1 MRPARWLVLA
11 AAWMLCLEGC
21 SSGSNAADVAPDA
34 TAEVSADVPVD
45 AVADAVSEAASDSVD
60 DDSVDDDVLP
70 PLVEGASRV
79 LYDFEARPI
88 RLPFPSN
95 YYLDP
100 TDGGLVFD
108 AEINSADLLPLVS
121 TNYVYRQAFRATK
134 GFAPYAPFVF
144 LTSVPVDP
152 ASLPADGA
160 ASVLPGS
167 AVQIV
172 LLDDAGAPVEHV
184 ALRAAFETIDT
195 KDSGPRHVT
204 TVVPLRPL
212 TSGRTYAFVVTDALT
227 DVDGNPFG
235 PAAGFAAVT
244 GQAGLPAGA
253 DETTRAR
260 IAAERERL
268 APVLA
273 ALDAEGTP
281 VAVTDVTIGTAAD
294 ETADILAAFRKGGAV
309 SVIPYALD
317 GDGDGSVDAV
327 PGSAFTDCPM
337 DSGMALGVA
346 GSFEPVNYTG
356 PDDEFVRGD
365 DGQLQVFAQP
375 PVKFWLM
382 VPTGTGPHPVVVA
395 QHGIDS
401 SHHEACDFGRELVQA
416 GYAVLRFDWPRHG
429 DRGTGGFAFLDVF
442 NPFKVRD
449 NFRQSFVDL
458 ASALILVDELAVDPA
473 IQAVGGLDA
482 SRIGYYGHSL
492 GAILGLSTL
501 VHSDRVQCIASTVG
515 GAGLFHMVEIAIADK
530 LQGFERYT
538 LLGVVH
544 GAEHILAGGDGA
556 GWESHLVS
564 DTLPGTVPQRF
575 LLHQEVIDDG
585 TVPNPSSDI
594 LVRASGIPLLEPVA
608 KAIDQVP
615 VVPVA
620 GATSGVFQFDGPVH
634 GFFMDGGDAPD
645 TLFAHQQHLHFLD
658 TCLRTGTPE
667 ILAP

>member
-1 MRPARWLVLA
+1 MRLRFGWLAACCLVLA
-11 AAWMLCLEGC
+11 FGC
-21 SSGSNAADVAPDA
+21 SSGSDATDAATDPGGDAPADLSADAVDAASDAAPDVAPG
-34 TAEVSADVPVD
+34 DVVPD
-45 AVADAVSEAASDSVD
+45 ET
-60 DDSVDDDVLP
+60 LP
-70 PLVEGASRV
+70 PFVEGASRV
-79 LYDFEARPI
+79 LYDLDARPI
-88 RLPFPSN
+88 RMPVPAN
-95 YYLDP
+95 WYLDP

-108 AEINSADLLPLVS
+108 AALNSADLLPLVS
-121 TNYVYRQAFRATK
+121 TNYVYRQAFRATR

-160 ASVLPGS
+160 ASVLPAS

-172 LLDDAGAPVEHV
+172 RLDDAGAPVEHV

-195 KDSGPRHVT
+195 KDQGPRHLT

-212 TSGRTYAFVVTDALT
+212 AAGQTYAFVITDALR

-235 PAAGFAAVT
+235 PAAGFAAVS
-244 GQAGLPAGA
+244 GQAGAPEGA
-253 DETTRAR
+253 DEATRAR

-273 ALDAEGTP
+273 KLDAQG
-281 VAVTDVTIGTAAD
+281 AVIAATDVTIGTAVD
-294 ETADILAAFRKGGAV
+294 ETADILAAFRKGGAI
-309 SVIPYALD
+309 SVIPYSLD
-317 GDGDGSVDAV
+317 GDGDGTPDAV
-327 PGSAFTDCPM
+327 PGSAFADCPM
-337 DSGMALGVA
+337 DTGLALGVA
-346 GSFEPVNYTG
+346 GTFEPVNYTG
-356 PDDEFVRGD
+356 PDDEFHRD
-365 DGQLQVFAQP
+365 ADGQLQVFPQP
-375 PVKFWLM
+375 GVKFWLM

-395 QHGIDS
+395 MHGIDS
-401 SHHEACDFGRELVQA
+401 NHGEACGFGRELVQK

-429 DRGTGGFAFLDVF
+429 DRGSGGFAFLDVF

-458 ASALILVDELAVDPA
+458 ASALVLIDELAGDPA
-473 IQAVGGLDA
+473 LQAAGGLDA

-492 GAILGLSTL
+492 GSILGLATL
-501 VHSDRVQCIASTVG
+501 VHSDRVQCLASTVG

-530 LQGFERYT
+530 LKGFERYT

-564 DTLPGTVPQRF
+564 DTLPGTVAERF
-575 LLHQEVIDDG
+575 LLHQEVINDG

-594 LVRASGIPLLEPVA
+594 LARASGIPLIEPVA
-608 KAIDQVP
+608 KPVDQVP
-615 VVPVA
+615 VVPAA

-634 GFFMDGGDAPD
+634 GFFMNGGDNPD
-645 TLFAHQQHLHFLD
+645 TKFAHQQQLHFLD

-667 ILAP
+667 ILVP